1 MFSYNVAVIFLAIPV
16 RSLWVDGVVASQG
29 SELRSLRAP
38 VVAEEPPNCLP
49 DVSDFAGKDY
59 CWFILNDTV
68 EHKWSSG
75 VLIRG
80 TQGPLPFFS
89 TLQLLLLVDKNWR
102 PYDVGMWASG
112 YTNRFYALPLGMS
125 ADISFSIP
133 EVNHVG
139 GETSGNRMELEF
151 AVQLFT
157 TVTIPTIGRVNAT
170 EVSKAL
176 AYVDKTDG
184 ESGVTVDIT
193 AVGEA
198 PGSGWYSEIHFH
210 AGISGTGLK
219 SWLYESSVEIYISY
233 HEHDL
238 TINYDK
244 RFPIFSVESNL

>member
-80 TQGPLPFFS
+80 DQGPLPFFS
-89 TLQLLLLVDKNWR
+89 TLQLVVIVDKNWR
-102 PYDVGMWASG
+102 PYDVGIWASG
-112 YTNRFYALPLGMS
+112 YTNRFYALPLGMG

-133 EVNHVG
+133 EVNRVG
-139 GETSGNRMELEF
+139 GETTNDNATLEF
-151 AVQLFT
+151 DVQLFT
-157 TVTIPTIGRVNAT
+157 TVTIPTIGRVNA
-170 EVSKAL
+170 KAVKKAR
-176 AYVDKTDG
+176 AYVDKIRPDNG
-184 ESGVTVDIT
+184 AFVFIS

-198 PGSGWYSEIHFH
+198 DGIHSKIIFH
-210 AGISGTGLK
+210 ATVHGTDLK
-219 SWLYESSVEIYISY
+219 SWLYESYVEIHISY

-238 TINYDK
+238 TMYYDK
-244 RFPIFSVESNL
+244 VFPIFRAYTNL

>member
-1 MFSYNVAVIFLAIPV
+1 MLSYNVAVIFLAIPV

-89 TLQLLLLVDKNWR
+89 TLQLVLIVDGNWR
-102 PYDVGMWASG
+102 PYDIGIWASG
-112 YTNRFYALPLGMS
+112 YTNRFYALPLGMG

-133 EVNHVG
+133 EVNRVG
-139 GETSGNRMELEF
+139 GETSGPRVALQF
-151 AVQLFT
+151 DVQLFT

-170 EVSKAL
+170 AVKKAY
-176 AYVDKTDG
+176 AYVDKTRPDN
-184 ESGVTVDIT
+184 GVIVVIT

-198 PGSGWYSEIHFH
+198 NGIHSKIIFH
-210 AGISGTGLK
+210 AGIYGTDLK
-219 SWLYESSVEIYISY
+219 SWLYESYVEIHISY

-238 TINYDK
+238 TINYVK
-244 RFPIFSVESNL
+244 NFPMFSVESNL

>member
-1 MFSYNVAVIFLAIPV
+1 MFSYNVAVIFLAIPI
-16 RSLWVDGVVASQG
+16 RSLWVDGIVASQG

-89 TLQLLLLVDKNWR
+89 TLQLVLIVDKDWR
-102 PYDVGMWASG
+102 PYDLGMWASG
-112 YTNRFYALPLGMS
+112 YTNRFYALPSGMG

-133 EVNHVG
+133 EVNRVG
-139 GETSGNRMELEF
+139 GETSENRMELSF
-151 AVQLFT
+151 DVQLFT

-170 EVSKAL
+170 AVQKAL
-176 AYVDKTDG
+176 AYVDKTDA
-184 ESGVTVDIT
+184 ESGVIVDIT

-198 PGSGWYSEIHFH
+198 DGIHSEIIFH
-210 AGISGTGLK
+210 AGIWGRNLT
-219 SWLYESSVEIYISY
+219 SWLYESRVYIRITY
-233 HEHDL
+233 KKNNQ
-238 TINYDK
+238 TINYVK
-244 RFPIFSVESNL
+244 NSPIFSVESNL